1 MAKNPQK
8 TNAPTKKHLARQER
22 EKQQI
27 RWIIIGSIVII
38 GLVVGLI
45 LAGIIN
51 ENIIKPRR
59 NVAVVNGDA
68 IRGNEFQNQ
77 VRFSRAALIQ
87 NAQQTAQFMQLF
99 QDDPNTLAS
108 FASQLQQIQ
117 YQLEETAVGQEV
129 IDRMVDDLLIR
140 QESERRG
147 IQITEEDINKEFQNI
162 LGYFPEGTPTP
173 KPTLGISP
181 TSTLTTLQLTASA
194 PTATLEATSI
204 LTATAT
210 FEPTPTSIPEVTEPL
225 TPTATLEPTLT
236 PTPFTAE
243 GYANLYKQVIENYS
257 QFGVSEKDLRYV
269 VIAQLYSAK
278 LQESV
283 LAELDV
289 PSTREETWAQH
300 ILVEDEQTAKDVLSR
315 FENGESWCQLAS
327 EFSTDPGSKD
337 SCGDLG
343 WFAKG
348 VMTAPFEEA
357 AFSLPVGEISAPIQ
371 SEFGYH
377 LIWVLGREE
386 KQISESEF
394 VQQQQ
399 TKFKEW
405 IGTLREASE
414 ITIDDYWKQIVPSDP
429 ELPLEILQ
437 LINLYTQ
444 SVLPETPLED
454 LTGGATPEP

>member
-8 TNAPTKKHLARQER
+8 TNAPTRKHLARQER

-59 NVAVVNGDA
+59 TVAVVNGDA

-117 YQLEETAVGQEV
+117 FQLDETAVGQEV
-129 IDRMVDDLLIR
+129 IDRMIDDLLIR
-140 QESERRG
+140 QESDRRG
-147 IQITEEDINKEFQNI
+147 IKITEEDINKEFQNI

-181 TSTLTTLQLTASA
+181 TSTLTALQLTASA

-210 FEPTPTSIPEVTEPL
+210 LEPTPTSIPEVTEPL

-278 LQESV
+278 LQETV

-300 ILVEDEQTAKDVLSR
+300 ILVEDEQTAKDILSR

-327 EFSTDPGSKD
+327 EFSIDPGSKD

-357 AFSLPVGEISAPIQ
+357 AFSLPVGEISDPIQ

-399 TKFKEW
+399 TKFQEW
-405 IGTLREASE
+405 IGALRETSE

>member
-27 RWIIIGSIVII
+27 RWIIIGTIVIL
-38 GLVVGLI
+38 GLVIGLI

-59 NVAVVNGDA
+59 TVAVVNGDV
-68 IRGNEFQNQ
+68 IRGNDFQNQ

-99 QDDPNTLAS
+99 QEDPNTMAS

-117 YQLEETAVGQEV
+117 YQLEPVAVGQEV
-129 IDRMVDDLLIR
+129 IDRMVDDLLIS
-140 QESERRG
+140 QEAERRG
-147 IQITEEDINKEFQNI
+147 ITLSEEDINKEFQNI

-181 TSTLTTLQLTASA
+181 TSTYSALQLTASA
-194 PTATLEATSI
+194 PTPTLEATGI

-210 FEPTPTSIPEVTEPL
+210 VEPTPTSIPEVTEPL

-243 GYANLYKQVIENYS
+243 GYADLYKQVIDNYS

-269 VIAQLYSAK
+269 VISQLLSAK
-278 LQESV
+278 LQEDV
-283 LAELDV
+283 LDELDV

-300 ILVEDEQTAKDVLSR
+300 ILVEDEQTAKDILSR
-315 FENGESWCQLAS
+315 LENGESWCQLAA

-348 VMTAPFEEA
+348 VMTASFEEA
-357 AFSLPVGEISAPIQ
+357 AFSLPVGEVSDPIQ

-377 LIWVLGREE
+377 IIWVLGREE

-399 TKFKEW
+399 TKFQEW
-405 IGTLREASE
+405 IGTLRESSQ
-414 ITIDDYWKQIVPSDP
+414 ITIDDYWKQIVPNDP
-429 ELPLEILQ
+429 ELPIEILQ

-444 SVLPETPLED
+444 SIAPETPLED
-454 LTGGATPEP
+454 LTGASTPEP

>member
-27 RWIIIGSIVII
+27 RWIIFGSVVI
-38 GLVVGLI
+38 LVLVFGLI

-51 ENIIKPRR
+51 ENILKPRQK
-59 NVAVVNGDA
+59 VAEVNGDV
-68 IRGNEFQNQ
+68 IRGNDFQNQ

-99 QDDPNTLAS
+99 QDDPNTMAS

-117 YQLEETAVGQEV
+117 LQLEPTAIGQEV
-129 IDRMVDDLLIR
+129 IDNMVDDLLIR
-140 QESERRG
+140 QEAERRG
-147 IQITEEDINKEFQNI
+147 ITVTEEEIDKEFQNL

-173 KPTLGISP
+173 KPTLMVLP
-181 TSTLTTLQLTASA
+181 TSTFTALQLTASA
-194 PTATLEATSI
+194 PTATLEATGI
-204 LTATAT
+204 ITDTPT
-210 FEPTPTSIPEVTEPL
+210 VETTPTSIPEITEPL

-243 GYANLYKQVIENYS
+243 GYATLYKQVIENYS
-257 QFGVSEKDLRYV
+257 QFGVPEKDLRKV

-278 LQESV
+278 LQEAV
-283 LAELDV
+283 LGELDV
-289 PSTREETWAQH
+289 PTTREETWAQH
-300 ILVEDEQTAKDVLSR
+300 ILVADEQTAKDVLTR
-315 FENGESWCQLAS
+315 LENGESWCQLAS

-348 VMTAPFEEA
+348 TMTATFEEA
-357 AFSLPVGEISAPIQ
+357 AFSLPVGEVSDPIQ

-377 LIWVLGREE
+377 LIRVLGREE
-386 KQISESEF
+386 KQISESEY

-399 TKFKEW
+399 SKFLEW
-405 IGTLREASE
+405 IDTIKQSSQ
-414 ITIDDYWKQIVPSDP
+414 ITISDYWQQIVPNDP

-437 LINLYTQ
+437 IISQYSQ
-444 SVLPETPLED
+444 SALPETPLDD
-454 LTGGATPEP
+454 LTGATPAP

>member
-8 TNAPTKKHLARQER
+8 TNAPTRKHLARQER

-59 NVAVVNGDA
+59 TVAVVNGDA

-117 YQLEETAVGQEV
+117 FQLDETAVGQEV
-129 IDRMVDDLLIR
+129 IDRMIDDLLIR
-140 QESERRG
+140 QESDRRG
-147 IQITEEDINKEFQNI
+147 IKITEEDINKEFQNI

-181 TSTLTTLQLTASA
+181 TSTLTALQLTASA

-210 FEPTPTSIPEVTEPL
+210 LEPTPTSIPEVTEPL

-278 LQESV
+278 LQETV

-300 ILVEDEQTAKDVLSR
+300 ILVEDEQTAKDILSR

-327 EFSTDPGSKD
+327 EFSIDPGSKD

-343 WFAKG
+343 WFAKD

-357 AFSLPVGEISAPIQ
+357 AFSLPVGEISDPIQ

-399 TKFKEW
+399 TKFQEW
-405 IGTLREASE
+405 IGALRETSE